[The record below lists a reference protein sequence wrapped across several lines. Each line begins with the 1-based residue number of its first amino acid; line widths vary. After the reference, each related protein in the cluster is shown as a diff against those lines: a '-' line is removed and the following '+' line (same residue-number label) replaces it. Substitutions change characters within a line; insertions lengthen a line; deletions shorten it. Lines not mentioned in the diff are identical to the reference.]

1 MMIQATICRGKL
13 RPRPRCTPNLITLRY
28 HSDINLGKRELNLPE
43 IDRSWRLERQKQ
55 RKGKD
60 WKGRLTRMFGDGSH
74 RKIPKKPKKYLVP
87 MFPYPSGDL
96 HLGHCRVYTISDTL
110 ARFWRMKGYDV
121 IHPIGWD
128 ALGLPAENAAIERGI
143 DPETWTRDNIKKMRA
158 QLDEMNVEFDRDK
171 VRSLLWHF
179 IRSVLIEIGACNV

>member
-1 MMIQATICRGKL
+1 MMIQRAIGRA
-13 RPRPRCTPNLITLRY
+13 RPQTQLQYTRSLTTRRH
-28 HSDINLGKRELNLPE
+28 HSNFDLPK
-43 IDRSWRLERQKQ
+43 IDREWRKKRDGEKWMKNLKIRWEAYGDRDHWTY
-55 RKGKD
+55 KGSK
-60 WKGRLTRMFGDGSH
+60 L
-74 RKIPKKPKKYLVP
+74 PKKYLVP

-143 DPETWTRDNIKKMRA
+143 DPGTWTRQNINRMRA
-158 QLDEMNVEFDRDK
+158 QLEEMNVEFDLDK
-171 VRSLLWHF
+171 VCLQESRTPS
-179 IRSVLIEIGACNV
+179 RTD

>member
-1 MMIQATICRGKL
+1 MMIQATIRRGRI
-13 RPRPRCTPNLITLRY
+13 RPCPRCTPSLISLRY
-28 HSDINLGKRELNLPE
+28 HSDLNLGKRELNLPE
-43 IDRSWRLERQKQ
+43 VDRSWRLERQKQ
-55 RKGKD
+55 RKDKD
-60 WKGRLTRMFGDGSH
+60 WKGRLIRMFGDGSH
-74 RKIPKKPKKYLVP
+74 RKIPPKPKKYLVP

-110 ARFWRMKGYDV
+110 ARFWRMRGYDV

-158 QLDEMNVEFDRDK
+158 QLDEMNVEFDLDK
-171 VRSLLWHF
+171 VRCSGFL
-179 IRSVLIEIGACNV
+179 SDQC

>member
-1 MMIQATICRGKL
+1 MARV
-13 RPRPRCTPNLITLRY
+13 
-28 HSDINLGKRELNLPE
+28 
-43 IDRSWRLERQKQ
+43 
-55 RKGKD
+55 
-60 WKGRLTRMFGDGSH
+60 FGEGEH
-74 RKIPKKPKKYLVP
+74 RKAAKMLKKYLVP

-143 DPETWTRDNIKKMRA
+143 DPGTWTRENIKRMRG
-158 QLDEMNVEFDRDK
+158 QLEEMNVDFDLDK
-171 VRSLLWHF
+171 VCGRLFAES
-179 IRSVLIEIGACNV
+179 